1 MNPKTVFFTNLKFCL
16 LLFYPAQKQIQVS
29 DKSRQQPKILDSC
42 SSSQI
47 HLWSKSQ
54 ISNRST
60 LAWLHARASRTSGP
74 EVSNRLT
81 PTFLLSHRDLMV
93 PRASKLSEPQTQIVG
108 QRPQHF
114 ITQKL
119 PATSTKLKIN
129 MQSKTACCL
138 QKYNFRHILACN

>member
-1 MNPKTVFFTNLKFCL
+1 M
-16 LLFYPAQKQIQVS
+16 LFYTAQKQIQFS
-29 DKSRQQPKILDSC
+29 DTTRHPRKILESW

-54 ISNRST
+54 ISNRSRT
-60 LAWLHARASRTSGP
+60 LARLHARLRRTSGP

-81 PTFLLSHRDLMV
+81 PTFLLSPRHLMV
-93 PRASKLSEPQTQIVG
+93 PRASKLSEPNCQSSIVG

-129 MQSKTACCL
+129 MRSKTAGCL
-138 QKYNFRHILACN
+138 EKYNLRHILACC

>member
-1 MNPKTVFFTNLKFCL
+1 MAYA
-16 LLFYPAQKQIQVS
+16 FYITQKKHFS
-29 DKSRQQPKILDSC
+29 DKSRQPPKILDFC
-42 SSSQI
+42 SSSPI
-47 HLWSKSQ
+47 HLWSKSL

-60 LAWLHARASRTSGP
+60 LARLHARLPRTSQP

-81 PTFLLSHRDLMV
+81 LTFLLSHRDLMV
-93 PRASKLSEPQTQIVG
+93 PRSSKLSQPKCQIQIVG

-119 PATSTKLKIN
+119 PGTSTKLKIN

-138 QKYNFRHILACN
+138 QKYNFRHILACS